1 MSWWCDDRGS
11 SVVKDR
17 LSYAG
22 EERFSK
28 VDRKPA
34 GGSTNILEGQGITKG
49 IEAAGCITE
58 RYNRRWV

>member
-34 GGSTNILEGQGITKG
+34 GGEH
-49 IEAAGCITE
+49 
-58 RYNRRWV
+58 